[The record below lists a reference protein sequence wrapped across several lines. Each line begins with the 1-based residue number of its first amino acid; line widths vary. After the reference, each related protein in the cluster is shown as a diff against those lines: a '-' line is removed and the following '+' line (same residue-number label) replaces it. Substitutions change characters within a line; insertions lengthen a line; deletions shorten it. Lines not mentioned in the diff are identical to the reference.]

1 MRFFFFLFFVLEC
14 KLAIAQIDF
23 SKYKIDTTFVPS
35 ETNGQ
40 VLDTVF
46 VVTKIQTIVKRILV
60 ETGPNIKFRNTIFL
74 FGASRNFMFNPTP
87 IFRTENIQLSVFQQ
101 QKQGFV
107 IGFLIPTTNKWNFA
121 AKIGFDRL
129 EESGT
134 IETTSFSQKPH
145 LKVVTDTLDAYYVEN
160 EEGIKEPHLITKSRN
175 ELSITTTENIQT
187 TRFRNAYYF
196 FLTQIGCTKS
206 YVFKR
211 LLLLPAIA
219 LQGEFQFSQTL
230 KNEEYKAASPQVSIV
245 PSVSLVYYFATQMG
259 VFAQLGSAFYLTNFY
274 PSHIPFAR
282 KSNALITQLGIT
294 FKLK

>member
-14 KLAIAQIDF
+14 KLAMAQVDF

-46 VVTKIQTIVKRILV
+46 VVTKIETIVKRVLV
-60 ETGPNIKFRNTIFL
+60 ETGPSIKFRNTIFL
-74 FGASRNFMFNPTP
+74 LGASRNFMFNPTP
-87 IFRTENIQLSVFQQ
+87 VFRAENIQLSVFQQ

-129 EESGT
+129 EEKGT

-145 LKVVTDTLDAYYVEN
+145 LKVFTDTLDAYYVEN
-160 EEGIKEPHLITKSRN
+160 EEGIKEPHLITKIRN
-175 ELSITTTENIQT
+175 ELSIITTENIQT
-187 TRFRNAYYF
+187 TRFQNTYYF
-196 FLTQIGCTKS
+196 FLAQIGCAKS
-206 YVFKR
+206 YAFKKWQ
-211 LLLLPAIA
+211 LLPAIE
-219 LQGEFQFSQTL
+219 LQGEFQLSQKL
-230 KNEEYKAASPQVSIV
+230 ENEEYKATLPQIAIV
-245 PSVSLVYYFATQMG
+245 PSMAFVCHYTTQIG
-259 VFAQLGSAFYLTNFY
+259 VFTNLGSAFYLTNFY
-274 PSHIPFAR
+274 PSNILFAR
-282 KSNALITQLGIT
+282 KSNALITQIGIT